1 LKALVLGANGQLGS
15 ELVRLLG
22 PDTAVTHQQVSITEL
37 DDVDALLEARRPDW
51 VFNCAAYNAVDRAE
65 SEPGQ
70 AHAVNALGPS
80 NVARACV
87 RHESRFMHFSTNFVF
102 GGDLE
107 RPYAESDMPSPQSV
121 YATSKLEGERL
132 VLDAMPDALIVRT
145 AGVFGGS
152 GGQSFPE
159 KILQRAAQK
168 QPLRVVSDQRINPT
182 YTGELARAALELAEK
197 EWRGIVHA
205 VADGCCSWDEF
216 ARAVLEEFHVPG
228 AVESISTVQLA
239 APARRPLNGCLVSER
254 YRTLGS
260 WRDALHEW
268 ALRSQKY

>member
-1 LKALVLGANGQLGS
+1 
-15 ELVRLLG
+15 
-22 PDTAVTHQQVSITEL
+22 
-37 DDVDALLEARRPDW
+37 
-51 VFNCAAYNAVDRAE
+51 
-65 SEPGQ
+65 
-70 AHAVNALGPS
+70 
-80 NVARACV
+80 
-87 RHESRFMHFSTNFVF
+87 MHFSTNFVF
-102 GGDLE
+102 EGDLE
-107 RPYAESDMPSPQSV
+107 RPYAESDVPAPQSV